1 MKNLLFVLG
10 ILCLLVSCKKESV
23 EPVPGETIVDS
34 VNTLPT
40 FVYTSKSNDQNQTVY
55 RFSYYPDGLLKKVIQ
70 YDSVYNPDQKDSTLY
85 LYNSNHKV
93 IETTDYSAGTL
104 KYKTEIIYNLD
115 GNIETVSL
123 HNNAYPQQSI
133 KYEYIYAAK
142 NDVAYVL
149 KYDATNTVT
158 DSIAIDDDVFIHYF
172 KPAPDNFYYSTAVNG
187 YAPYNPEHCFKTP
200 GGVYYDT
207 GVRNPGSPDADQ
219 WGYVYNDNSL
229 RPVCIDKT
237 INFQYEVAM
246 KFIDIGSY
254 TDYPEKNYYITPAPL
269 QYCVSYKDANTG
281 HANDYKFDQDNR
293 LVEING
299 RFNYYTRSGSPI
311 PGGLTTIIRY

>member
-1 MKNLLFVLG
+1 MKNVLFILG
-10 ILCLLVSCKKESV
+10 IFCLLTSCKKESV
-23 EPVPGETIVDS
+23 EPIPGEAIIDS

-40 FVYTSKSNDQNQTVY
+40 FVYMTKSNDQNQTVY

-70 YDSVYNPDQKDSTLY
+70 YDSIYPDQKDSTLY
-85 LYNSNHKV
+85 VYNSSNKV

-104 KYKTEIIYNLD
+104 KYKTEITYNLD
-115 GNIETVSL
+115 GNIETVSR
-123 HNNAYPQQSI
+123 HNSAYPQQAT

-142 NDVAYVL
+142 NNVAYVL

-158 DSIAIDDDVFIHYF
+158 DSIAIDDYVFIHYF
-172 KPAPDNFYYSTAVNG
+172 KPTPDNFYYSTAVNG

-200 GGVYYDT
+200 NGVYYDT
-207 GVRNPGSPDADQ
+207 GVRSPGSPYADQ

-237 INFQYEVAM
+237 INFQHEVAE
-246 KFIDIGSY
+246 KFIDMGSY
-254 TDYPEKNYYITPAPL
+254 KDYPEKNYYITPEPR
-269 QYCVSYKDANTG
+269 QYCVYSKDAVTPSQ
-281 HANDYKFDQDNR
+281 NDYTFDQDNR
-293 LVEING
+293 LIRISG